1 MAAGEPAGGPAW
13 ADPPIGLPDVTD
25 GFAAAEAAGRA
36 ELVGAGWDTLV
47 AGPRGGDWLPARGP
61 AVGSEG
67 LKTVPATSFA
77 GGVMVAAIALVTVPT
92 VLRPAPV
99 AGATTPLIVLSAGT
113 TVPPPTPVTVVTVV
127 LRTVVTFG
135 ATGTGVCGDTV
146 DVAADTRFVTVCES
160 VRAPGA
166 GGLGPAGSMA
176 EAVLDTVCGAGAA
189 VLETVRDTVR
199 CVEATAVDT
208 VCGADAT
215 VLEMACDTV

>member
-1 MAAGEPAGGPAW
+1 M
-13 ADPPIGLPDVTD
+13 TD
-25 GFAAAEAAGRA
+25 GFAAGEVAGRP

-47 AGPRGGDWLPARGP
+47 AGPCGGDCLPARGP

-67 LKTVPATSFA
+67 LETVPAASFA
-77 GGVMVAAIALVTVPT
+77 AGVMVAAMTFVMVPT

-99 AGATTPLIVLSAGT
+99 TGATTPVTVLRAGT

-135 ATGTGVCGDTV
+135 AATGTGVCGDTV

-176 EAVLDTVCGAGAA
+176 EAVLDTVCGADATA
-189 VLETVRDTVR
+189 LETVCETAR
-199 CVEATAVDT
+199 CVEATAVDA

-215 VLEMACDTV
+215 VLETDRDTV